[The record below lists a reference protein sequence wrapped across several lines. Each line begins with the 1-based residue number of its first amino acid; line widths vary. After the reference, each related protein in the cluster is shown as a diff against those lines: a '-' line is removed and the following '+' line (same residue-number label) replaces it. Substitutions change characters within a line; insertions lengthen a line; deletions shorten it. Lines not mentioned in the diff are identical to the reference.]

1 VTQHDSECNV
11 IGMNLTARMFLPI
24 ADVHA
29 ISFRLL
35 DESEGC
41 GGALIANT
49 EVDVSVLDGPTA
61 FVTVV
66 RMIEA
71 DVG

>member
-1 VTQHDSECNV
+1 
-11 IGMNLTARMFLPI
+11 
-24 ADVHA
+24 
-29 ISFRLL
+29 
-35 DESEGC
+35 
-41 GGALIANT
+41 LIANT